1 MNGFYI
7 SSLANISSAA
17 ALRIELPVTLG
28 QAVFHS
34 SCAIGRYS
42 YMRSGTVNCASSIG
56 RFCSLGPDIRIGDGN
71 HPTTFLST
79 HPFQYGAAGGF
90 SGWKEFDQFK
100 AAIKL
105 PPEIRRSAPVIGH
118 DVWIGAGAMIQMG
131 VRIGSGAVIAGGS
144 IVTKDVPPYAIVAGV
159 PAKLLRMRFNDDTV
173 QELLRLQWWNYTLP
187 SLQGLDFQ
195 DVERSISE
203 LNRRIEAGQMQTAS
217 VERVE
222 VTRNGIERLD
232 PA

>member
-1 MNGFYI
+1 
-7 SSLANISSAA
+7 
-17 ALRIELPVTLG
+17 
-28 QAVFHS
+28 
-34 SCAIGRYS
+34 
-42 YMRSGTVNCASSIG
+42 
-56 RFCSLGPDIRIGDGN
+56 
-71 HPTTFLST
+71 
-79 HPFQYGAAGGF
+79 
-90 SGWKEFDQFK
+90 
-100 AAIKL
+100 
-105 PPEIRRSAPVIGH
+105 
-118 DVWIGAGAMIQMG
+118 MIQMG